1 MQTQQTPESMLVSTS
16 TAVGNLT
23 ATATAT
29 PSPLPTERAAAKV
42 TTGIPSS
49 STPAPSL
56 TPTSVPPTPTPT
68 RRVPEAPPNIV
79 LIIVDALRSDHVS
92 SYGYQRETTPN
103 LDRLMAEKGVRFT
116 DATSTAPWT
125 CPANAAIMTGRL
137 PSSIGVS
144 WQTMGNSVPWRE
156 NTLAELLHKAGYY
169 TAGFANTYCL
179 KGKLGFAQG
188 FDIYDDSLSNHTAA
202 DKAHAEMVNARV
214 MSWFDGRAADLE
226 SSGKPLFLFI
236 YYFDPH
242 GWYNPLPPYDTLFD
256 AGYTGGLTPDVY
268 RDGQVVV
275 SGEFVP
281 TERDL
286 EHLIAMY
293 DGEIA
298 YWDTYFSEMM
308 AYLEAMGVLE
318 NAIVVVTADH
328 GELFGEHNTWAHG
341 SNLYEEVL
349 RVPLLVSYNGVLYDN
364 QVITSPVQSMDVMP
378 TLLEF
383 AGIAVPNDLD
393 AVSLRSQLMG
403 GENNPGRTVFSEV
416 SALNNKNSVLYW
428 TAPRFAMQ
436 AVRHDG
442 WKLITQKN
450 RPEEDALYFLQQ
462 NSLYEDEN
470 VLLKYNEKA
479 EELRA
484 LSR

>member
-1 MQTQQTPESMLVSTS
+1 M
-16 TAVGNLT
+16 
-23 ATATAT
+23 
-29 PSPLPTERAAAKV
+29 
-42 TTGIPSS
+42 
-49 STPAPSL
+49 
-56 TPTSVPPTPTPT
+56 
-68 RRVPEAPPNIV
+68 
-79 LIIVDALRSDHVS
+79 
-92 SYGYQRETTPN
+92 
-103 LDRLMAEKGVRFT
+103 
-116 DATSTAPWT
+116 
-125 CPANAAIMTGRL
+125 
-137 PSSIGVS
+137 
-144 WQTMGNSVPWRE
+144 
-156 NTLAELLHKAGYY
+156 LHKVGYY

-308 AYLEAMGVLE
+308 AYLEAMGV
-318 NAIVVVTADH
+318 
-328 GELFGEHNTWAHG
+328 
-341 SNLYEEVL
+341 
-349 RVPLLVSYNGVLYDN
+349 
-364 QVITSPVQSMDVMP
+364 
-378 TLLEF
+378 
-383 AGIAVPNDLD
+383 
-393 AVSLRSQLMG
+393 
-403 GENNPGRTVFSEV
+403 
-416 SALNNKNSVLYW
+416 
-428 TAPRFAMQ
+428 
-436 AVRHDG
+436 
-442 WKLITQKN
+442 
-450 RPEEDALYFLQQ
+450 
-462 NSLYEDEN
+462 
-470 VLLKYNEKA
+470 
-479 EELRA
+479 
-484 LSR
+484 